1 MLKINKAV
9 DEEEKVELDLGLII
23 GIIDGKED
31 L

>member
-1 MLKINKAV
+1 MLKINKTV